1 MDTFLIFNL
10 IGNISLWLLIIVLIV
25 TGFFYYNY
33 RLKKENMAQKERYRL
48 DVDLIRTMLNMV
60 SDCVILLDEK
70 GTILRVNKKMEEYYG
85 RSADKIVGK
94 NYQRFHSD
102 FNYEEHKSNMRLN
115 FDLGSTY
122 TLPVKY
128 YMPDRSVIPFSV
140 EIHRFVFSEKVYY
153 GVVARDEK
161 NLRERE
167 AYIEEQTNKLVEIEH
182 IARMG
187 YWELNQQ
194 NKEIVWSRELYHIL
208 GYEVNSIKPN
218 LDIMFKMV
226 YPADQERVT
235 KAFLDAFQNQETVD
249 IHHRIVN
256 VKDEV
261 VDVLIR
267 IRHTF
272 SSKNEHLSTI
282 GIVQNISEEKE
293 LRDHLDF
300 QNRFS
305 KAVVDNSD
313 MLVLTTDE
321 ENNIL
326 EVNPFVEELTGQSRD
341 VLIGRPAEEIFGRVG
356 RAVNGKN
363 RNYSRPLELRDKDGR
378 VRWIYWNTREL
389 PYYDNR
395 RVCVSVGLDVSEGVE
410 YRKKFEYLAYHEPIT
425 GLASRLKLRQVL
437 SRYFEKNAGKP
448 GKHMALLNISLTN
461 YHKIND
467 LYGYEMGDMVVREVC
482 GQLSDRVGHYGLLA
496 RHSDDLVVLFLPNRS
511 AREKIEPICI
521 EIIDCLNEPCVV
533 EGMTFT
539 MGGQIGVAKYPENTQ
554 DKDDLQRFADAAMNR
569 ARLDAS
575 INYYFFDDQLRIK
588 MMDDKRSYRKNYK
601 NEVKKAR

>member
-10 IGNISLWLLIIVLIV
+10 IGNISLWLLIIALIV
-25 TGFFYYNY
+25 TAFFYYNY
-33 RLKKENMAQKERYRL
+33 RLKKENLEQKEQYRL

-60 SDCVILLDEK
+60 SDCVILLDESGK
-70 GTILRVNKKMEEYYG
+70 ILRVNKKLEEYYG

-94 NYQRFHSD
+94 NYQRFHTD
-102 FNYEEHKSNMRLN
+102 FDYEEHKSNMRLN

-153 GVVARDEK
+153 GIVARDEK
-161 NLRERE
+161 NLQERE
-167 AYIEEQTNKLVEIEH
+167 AYIEEQASKLVEIEH

-187 YWELNQQ
+187 YWELNHQS
-194 NKEIVWSRELYHIL
+194 KEIVWSRELYHIL
-208 GYEVNSIKPN
+208 GYEINTVKPN
-218 LDIMFKMV
+218 LDILFKMV
-226 YPADQERVT
+226 HPADQERVT

-249 IHHRIVN
+249 IHHRIITTKN
-256 VKDEV
+256 EV

-282 GIVQNISEEKE
+282 GIVQNITEEKE
-293 LRDHLDF
+293 LRDNLDF
-300 QNRFS
+300 QNQFS

-321 ENNIL
+321 NNNIL
-326 EVNPFVEELTGQSRD
+326 EVNPFIEELTGQSRE
-341 VLIGRPAEEIFGRVG
+341 VLIGQPAEAIFGHVAQR
-356 RAVNGKN
+356 RTNKD
-363 RNYSRPLELRDKDGR
+363 RNYRKPLDLRDKEGR
-378 VRWIYWNTREL
+378 IRWIYWNTREL
-389 PYYDNR
+389 PYFDNR

-410 YRKKFEYLAYHEPIT
+410 YRNKFEYLAYHEPIT

-437 SRYFEKNAGKP
+437 SRYFAKNAGKP

-461 YHKIND
+461 YHEIND
-467 LYGYEMGDMVVREVC
+467 LYGYEVGDQVVKQVC
-482 GQLSDRVGHYGLLA
+482 EQLSDRVGHYGLLA
-496 RHSDDLVVLFLPNRS
+496 RHSDDLVVLFLPNRN

-521 EIIDCLNEPCVV
+521 EIIECLNEPCVV

-539 MGGQIGVAKYPENTQ
+539 IGGQIGIAKYPENAQ
-554 DKDDLQRFADAAMNR
+554 NKEDLQRFADAAMNC
-569 ARLDAS
+569 ARLDTS
-575 INYYFFDDQLRIK
+575 IDYYFFDDKLRRKMVDDK
-588 MMDDKRSYRKNYK
+588 MMYRKNYK
-601 NEVKKAR
+601 K